1 MLPVRRNRLQGLTTG
16 QLARRAG
23 VNGQTIRYYR
33 RRGLLPEPPRSPS
46 GYRYFPEDAVRRI
59 RFIKRG
65 QQLGFSL
72 EEIKELLALRV
83 QPGATCA
90 QVRRRAEAKIQDVNQ
105 RIRALEV
112 IRTAL
117 ERLAASCAGRGPVSE
132 CPILENLFLDGE
144 GIREN

>member
-1 MLPVRRNRLQGLTTG
+1 MRGLTTG

-72 EEIKELLALRV
+72 EELKQLLALRV

-90 QVRRRAEAKIQDVNQ
+90 QVRRRAEAKIQDVDQ
-105 RIRALEV
+105 RIRALEA
-112 IRTAL
+112 IRAAL
-117 ERLAASCAGRGPVSE
+117 EKLAASCVGRGPVSE
-132 CPILENLFLDGE
+132 CTILEGLFLDE
-144 GIREN
+144 ESSHEN